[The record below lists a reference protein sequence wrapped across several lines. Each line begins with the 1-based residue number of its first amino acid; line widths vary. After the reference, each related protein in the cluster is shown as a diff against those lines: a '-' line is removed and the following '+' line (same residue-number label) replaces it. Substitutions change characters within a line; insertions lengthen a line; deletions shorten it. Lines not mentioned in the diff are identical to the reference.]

1 MTDNLRYYV
10 ALNGGMKVMEG
21 RSGSFEEIGEF
32 FHGRTLEHLI
42 GCRNKPEVVFAAVA
56 FDGGFRTRDGG
67 KSWEKIMEGDVRT
80 FTVDPHDE
88 RVVYMK
94 LAGMSLVL
102 EVDRVIAAETGIA
115 KALLLA
121 VEVRI
126 HPFPTEIG
134 EGVGVDEAADL
145 FY

>member
-67 KSWEKIMEGDVRT
+67 KSWEKIMEGSDTPLPQRRRR
-80 FTVDPHDE
+80 H
-88 RVVYMK
+88 K
-94 LAGMSLVL
+94 
-102 EVDRVIAAETGIA
+102 
-115 KALLLA
+115 
-121 VEVRI
+121 
-126 HPFPTEIG
+126 
-134 EGVGVDEAADL
+134 VGAFGWHARL
-145 FY
+145 FR